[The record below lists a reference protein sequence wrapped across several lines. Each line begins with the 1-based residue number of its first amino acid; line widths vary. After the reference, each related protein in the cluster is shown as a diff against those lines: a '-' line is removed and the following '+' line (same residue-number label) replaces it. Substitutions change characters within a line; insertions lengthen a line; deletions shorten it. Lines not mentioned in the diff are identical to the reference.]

1 MGVTK
6 PTSVSKAVSVRL
18 PPRVVAEIDARASKE
33 ALADMAKLAYDRA
46 EQAGLVIK
54 PDSFSRMVT
63 RTVADVKREGI
74 DKTIHPKATAAAQR
88 LIKPINTQYLT
99 RSVAL

>member
-1 MGVTK
+1 
-6 PTSVSKAVSVRL
+6 
-18 PPRVVAEIDARASKE
+18 
-33 ALADMAKLAYDRA
+33 MAKLAYDRA

-74 DKTIHPKATAAAQR
+74 DKTITLRPLPQH
-88 LIKPINTQYLT
+88 
-99 RSVAL
+99 SG

>member
-1 MGVTK
+1 
-6 PTSVSKAVSVRL
+6 
-18 PPRVVAEIDARASKE
+18 
-33 ALADMAKLAYDRA
+33 MAKLAYDRA